1 MKSQEIRKSVMKD
14 YDLIANNYCDEYGIE
29 LDDKKII
36 DKFKNLLEHNSKI
49 VDLGGGSGKVTNYL
63 IENNYNAVCYDFS
76 KEMMNNALKLFP
88 KIPYI
93 LDDILN
99 INNHFNL
106 ETVDGVIALYSLFHI
121 PKENMNTVLKNINN
135 ILKDNGYF
143 LVAFQLGND
152 ESFVDEPYLK
162 ETGKNVLYMNYY
174 SKKDLEKLFT
184 ENNFKII
191 YKEIKKEIG
200 NNTIG
205 NNDTIIII
213 AKKVLPKV
221 D

>member
-14 YDLIANNYCDEYGIE
+14 YDLIANDYCSEYGIE

-93 LDDILN
+93 LDDIVN

-121 PKENMNTVLKNINN
+121 PKGNMITVLKNINN

-143 LVAFQLGND
+143 LVTFQLGND
-152 ESFVDEPYLK
+152 ESFVDKPYLK

-191 YKEIKKEIG
+191 YKEIKKR
-200 NNTIG
+200 NR
-205 NNDTIIII
+205 
-213 AKKVLPKV
+213 
-221 D
+221 

>member
-93 LDDILN
+93 LDDIVN

-135 ILKDNGYF
+135 MLKDNGYF
-143 LVAFQLGND
+143 LVTFQLGND

>member
-93 LDDILN
+93 LDDIVN

-143 LVAFQLGND
+143 LVTFQLGND

>member
-76 KEMMNNALKLFP
+76 KEMMNNALKLFS

-93 LDDILN
+93 LDDIVN

-143 LVAFQLGND
+143 LVTFQLGND

-191 YKEIKKEIG
+191 YKEIKKR
-200 NNTIG
+200 NR
-205 NNDTIIII
+205 
-213 AKKVLPKV
+213 
-221 D
+221 